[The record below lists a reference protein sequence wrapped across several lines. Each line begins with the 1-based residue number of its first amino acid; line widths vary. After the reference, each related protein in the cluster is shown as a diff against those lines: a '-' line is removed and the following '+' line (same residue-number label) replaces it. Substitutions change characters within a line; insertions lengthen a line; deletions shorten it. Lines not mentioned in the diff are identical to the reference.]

1 MPNLADLVIKKND
14 GTTNVTWTG
23 VQRSAGDLS
32 PARWEEQAL
41 TTMRAGR
48 PTFTMKAGF
57 SGNARDARKTETR
70 GVYPY
75 LITDSTTGTQRILAN
90 IVFEGKLWVPSVV
103 PVAYADEAVAQLLNL
118 IAGSKSGWQGGYSYT

>member
-14 GTTNVTWTG
+14 GTTNITWTG
-23 VQRSAGDLS
+23 ISRSGGDLS

-48 PTFTMKAGF
+48 PTYMMQAGY

-75 LITDSTTGTQRILAN
+75 LITDSTTNTQQIVAK

-103 PVAYADEAVAQLLNL
+103 PVAYADEAVAQLVNL
-118 IAGSKSGWQGGYSYT
+118 IAASKLGWQSGYSYT